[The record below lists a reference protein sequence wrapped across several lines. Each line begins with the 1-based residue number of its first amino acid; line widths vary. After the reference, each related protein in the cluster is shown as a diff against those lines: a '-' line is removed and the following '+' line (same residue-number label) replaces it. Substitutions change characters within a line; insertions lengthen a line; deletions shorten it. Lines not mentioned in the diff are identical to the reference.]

1 MEIEKG
7 QKIILFD
14 GECNLCNGF
23 INFVIDRDLENIYVF
38 AALQSSI
45 GIELLKSLNTYS
57 SEIDSIILIDK
68 ESKRIERKS
77 RAAISIICGFG
88 GYWRLIKL
96 FKIFPVFINDIA
108 YDYVA
113 KNRYRWFGKSACRIP
128 TPDLLEKFL
137 R

>member
-77 RAAISIICGFG
+77 LAAISIIGGFG